1 MDNLIKREAKK
12 VSPRKR
18 SFIFLNI
25 NVSCIATSML
35 ATALTT
41 AIPPIMEDLKISINT
56 VQWLTSGFFLFL
68 SVMTPFTAFLIS
80 TVRTKRLY
88 CLATG
93 FFIVGLTICVLSHHF
108 WMMMIGRIIQGCGYG
123 LLTSMAQVI
132 ILSIYPPN
140 KIGTM
145 MGWYGLSVGIAPI
158 VAPTLA
164 GILVDTVGWRWIF
177 IIAIIIMACAFICA
191 LFVFED
197 VLPTMNKKFDIISLI
212 LSALSF
218 GGVTLAV
225 GNLGTEKFLSYLVAL
240 PLAVGIITG
249 VFFIHRQL
257 HLKVP
262 FLDVRVLKN
271 RDYTVSLLATV
282 LVQFI
287 FMGAVMIFPVYVQQ
301 VKGLSA
307 TISGIVNIPGSFAL
321 AVISPFA
328 GKIYDTVGMKLLFL
342 LGSIVL
348 IISNLLIY
356 FVNVHQT
363 VWIIAFL
370 NFFRCLSFGILLM
383 PLVTWA
389 MKDIPKIKTS
399 DATALYNAIRFIG
412 GALGSAL
419 FISVITKVANGIGR
433 HKESPE
439 MYGINVVFL
448 IMAILSLIILLLG
461 IFGCKQGLISKNN
474 PSRDEKP
481 NDDLKD
487 VKEKNVTNKDNSDI
501 EVVIKDKEMNEK
513 TLHQHQ
519 ESDINTIIDK
529 NSNTEDSSKDKS
541 ESDTINNSKIISELD
556 SEVDVVDV
564 VIKDDKKQ

>member
-164 GILVDTVGWRWIF
+164 
-177 IIAIIIMACAFICA
+177 
-191 LFVFED
+191 
-197 VLPTMNKKFDIISLI
+197 
-212 LSALSF
+212 
-218 GGVTLAV
+218 AV

-564 VIKDDKKQ
+564 VIKDDKQQ